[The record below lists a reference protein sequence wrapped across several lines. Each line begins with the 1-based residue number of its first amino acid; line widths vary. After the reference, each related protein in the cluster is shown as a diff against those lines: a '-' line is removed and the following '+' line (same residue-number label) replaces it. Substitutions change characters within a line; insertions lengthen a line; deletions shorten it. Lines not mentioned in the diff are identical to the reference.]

1 MISPMQVTPEVS
13 SGPEAILMLVLYF
26 ILVMAIGVYFFKK
39 SRESTGDFWI
49 AGGNIPLYVQVFAY
63 FAVTASAG
71 SFFGFGGFAY
81 AFGAAFSTMV
91 VVAVCAGGLMMMITI
106 AAPMRRS
113 GVYTVPDYLKKR
125 YQSTTVRLVAGIIF
139 AVASWAYLVPQ
150 LTAAG
155 ITMEFVLPSLGYEL
169 GILVSVVIFALYVSL
184 GGMWAVT
191 WTDFIQGIMMFILT
205 LLPLPIIFADMGVGG
220 TLSGAMA
227 NDPTFAGNSAPYLM
241 VLGIGFT
248 WILAFLGLP
257 QFGQRALASADA
269 KTARRGFMW
278 MNLLYI
284 SAFVL
289 SAFFVAGA
297 AMALEPN
304 LATADHFYYAVLVEY
319 TGPIVQGL
327 GAAGLLAAVMS
338 STDALLVALSASVS
352 HDIPE
357 SLDVGL
363 TEQQETRLGTLVIW
377 VGAFAAAYFAISPPG
392 IIGIMTTIIAGGA
405 ASGLFPA
412 LAIGTWWKR
421 ANAPGAIASMLVGG
435 GSYVVLFLGGYMP
448 VEQSEVLVTV
458 PLGVITFVAV
468 TLATRRPTGEELQG
482 FIQFHQTG
490 DTPTKVVTDDD

>member
-1 MISPMQVTPEVS
+1 MLNPLQVTPEVS
-13 SGPEAILMLVLYF
+13 SGPEAVTMLVLYF
-26 ILVMAIGVYFFKK
+26 ILVTAIGVYFFRK

-81 AFGAAFSTMV
+81 DFGAAFSSMV
-91 VVAVCAGGLMMMITI
+91 VIAVCAGGLMMMVTI

-113 GVYTVPDYLKKR
+113 GVYTVPDYMKKR
-125 YQSTTVRLVAGIIF
+125 YQSTSVRLLAGILF

-155 ITMEFVLPSLGYEL
+155 ITMEFVLPDLGYEL
-169 GILVSVVIFALYVSL
+169 GLFVSVVIFALYVSL

-227 NDPTFAGNSAPYLM
+227 NDPAFASNSAPYLM
-241 VLGIGFT
+241 ILGVGFS
-248 WILAFLGLP
+248 WIFAYLGLP
-257 QFGQRALASADA
+257 QFGQRVLSSSDA

-297 AMALEPN
+297 AMALEPD
-304 LATADHFYYAVLVEY
+304 LATADHFYYAVLEEY
-319 TGPIVQGL
+319 TGPIVQGI

-357 SLDVGL
+357 SLDMGL
-363 TEQQETRLGTLVIW
+363 TEKQETRFGTVVIW
-377 VGAFAAAYFAISPPG
+377 VGALAAAYVAISPPG
-392 IIGIMTTIIAGGA
+392 IIGVMTTIIAGFA

-421 ANAPGAIASMLVGG
+421 ANAPGAIAAMLVGG
-435 GSYVVLFLGGYMP
+435 ISYVVLFLGGFMP

-458 PLGVITFVAV
+458 PLGVITFIVV

-482 FIQFHQTG
+482 FIQFHRTD
-490 DTPTKVVTDDD
+490 DTPTTVVSDD

>member
-1 MISPMQVTPEVS
+1 MFPAQVTPEVS
-13 SGPEAILMLVLYF
+13 SGPEAIAMLVLYF
-26 ILVMAIGVYFFKK
+26 VAVVVIGAYFFKR
-39 SRESTGDFWI
+39 SRRSTDDFWI

-81 AFGAAFSTMV
+81 AFGAAFSVMV
-91 VVAVCAGGLMMMITI
+91 VTAVSAGGLMMMITI

-113 GVYTVPDYLKKR
+113 GVFTVPDYLQTR
-125 YQSTTVRLVAGIIF
+125 YQSTTVRLVAAIIF
-139 AVASWAYLVPQ
+139 AFAAFFYLVPQ

-155 ITMEFVLPSLGYEL
+155 ITMEFVLPQLGYEL
-169 GILVSVVIFALYVSL
+169 GIMVSVVIFALYVSL

-205 LLPLPIIFADMGVGG
+205 LLPVPLVWAHFGVGG
-220 TLSGAMA
+220 TLTAAMA
-227 NDPTFAGNSAPYLM
+227 NDPTFASNSAPYLM
-241 VLGIGFT
+241 FVGIGIV
-248 WILAFLGLP
+248 WIFAFLGLP
-257 QFGQRALASADA
+257 QFGQRVLASSDA
-269 KTARRGFMW
+269 KVARRGFMW

-284 SAFVL
+284 FAFSM

-304 LATADHFYYAVLVEY
+304 LATADHFYYAVLVEF

-357 SLDVGL
+357 TLNMGL
-363 TEQQETRLGTLVIW
+363 SERQETIMGTVVIW
-377 VGAFAAAYFAISPPG
+377 VGAFVAGIIAFSPPG

-421 ANAPGAIASMLVGG
+421 ANAPGAIAAMVVGG
-435 GSYVVLFLGGYMP
+435 GSYTILYFLQVMP
-448 VEQSEVLVTV
+448 APQSEVLVTF
-458 PLGVITFVAV
+458 PLGILTFIVV
-468 TLATRRPTGEELQG
+468 SLATRKPTGEEVEG
-482 FIQFHQTG
+482 FLQFHQEDAPSVVVG
-490 DTPTKVVTDDD
+490 DD